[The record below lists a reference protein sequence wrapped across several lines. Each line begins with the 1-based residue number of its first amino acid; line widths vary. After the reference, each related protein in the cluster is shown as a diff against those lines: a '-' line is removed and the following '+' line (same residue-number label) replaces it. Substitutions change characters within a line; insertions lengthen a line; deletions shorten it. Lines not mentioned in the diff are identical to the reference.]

1 MALGNAFAE
10 NISDPAMVPLRNE
23 HSGANQTIENQ
34 ISDRSRSQVGDN
46 TLGAKDVSRRD
57 DLHGR
62 EPLAGDPL
70 RFALVDDDGIA

>member
-1 MALGNAFAE
+1 MAFGDALAE
-10 NISDPAMVPLRNE
+10 NLNDPPMVPLRNE

-34 ISDRSRSQVGDN
+34 ISDGSSSQVGDN
-46 TLGAKDVSRRD
+46 TLGAKNVSRRD

-70 RFALVDDDGIA
+70 RFALVDDNGIA